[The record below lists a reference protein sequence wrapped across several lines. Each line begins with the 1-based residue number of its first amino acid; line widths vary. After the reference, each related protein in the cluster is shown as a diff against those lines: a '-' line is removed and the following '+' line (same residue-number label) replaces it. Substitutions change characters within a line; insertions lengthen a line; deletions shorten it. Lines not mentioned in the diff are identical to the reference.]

1 MAYDDQKVRD
11 LTQRALDSGFRAFK
25 LKVGSDDE
33 RRDLRRAAA
42 LRECIG
48 ESGALMFD
56 ANQRWNLPVAIRMS
70 RDLAVYRPSWI
81 EEPTHPDDV
90 HGHAGLAREIAP
102 LKIPPVDH
110 IPNRSVVKNILQASA
125 LHYVQAV

>member
-33 RRDLRRAAA
+33 RRDLRRAAI

-56 ANQRWNLPVAIRMS
+56 ANQRWSLPVAIRMS
-70 RDLAVYRPSWI
+70 RELAVYRPSWI
-81 EEPTHPDDV
+81 EDATHPDDL
-90 HGHAGLAREIAP
+90 HAHAVLAREIAP
-102 LKIPPVDH
+102 IKIAAARR
-110 IPNRSVVKNILQASA
+110 IPIRDPYKDL
-125 LHYVQAV
+125 VQT